1 MIINFTN
8 YYDQTQAI
16 GFQSILLYSGI
27 YTFVETP
34 YPLLLT
40 LTKSVEFGISLSNS
54 VEFGITTGKETKY
67 NISLSKTGGGGT

>member
-40 LTKSVEFGISLSNS
+40 LTKSVEFGISLSKS
-54 VEFGITTGKETKY
+54 VEYGID
-67 NISLSKTGGGGT
+67 LSKSVEYGIDLSKSGGGNL